1 MRICY
6 KYTLITV
13 LAVTASCAQFVK
25 KAAKESTS
33 PGGSLPAEVI
43 SDENGVMVAKYD
55 PASTT
60 TTTIGASESSELV
73 GATVIFKAGSLSE
86 PTEITLQAGANLA
99 ENDVASALGL
109 LDQNPIT
116 GHGPT
121 VMISAAKAVDVREAF
136 TIRLPLPRKNS
147 LQGEGWERLVLIYK
161 AARSDGDGYVI
172 GLMPMANIKIDGDFA
187 SIGTNL
193 FGAYQAVLTTEVVAE
208 EVKKTSTIPVLSKN
222 EWEAKKA
229 ANSVPTFSATL
240 TDIEGHDSEVIAG
253 EQGLPLAAVSDTPS
267 STLNIFF
274 EDLDADSV
282 KLTVADC
289 PTWAECK
296 VYDDLTAKPSV
307 AIKATA
313 SRKDGGNHQILI
325 SSKDF
330 FGDTVNVPVM
340 ISVIVPVIYGP
351 PVGIKFVD
359 YPRTQDA
366 VSCLEYAIATIDKD
380 GLVTRPSEQVI
391 AFFSAGS
398 GSFYKDNTC
407 TIQKATDSI
416 TFGPES
422 GVIKVYYKNP
432 NPQTFQL
439 AVFGPEG
446 LKWAPARLE
455 RTIVPGVPSQLRFA
469 NLQEEID
476 AGECLALTVTATDAV
491 GNARTAG
498 PALNAVLGGLNSN
511 FFSEATCTS
520 VIVGNQLTI
529 AGGAAA
535 ASFYYR
541 NTKAPG
547 DSLTATVTSATNWK
561 VGSLFV
567 EVRPAPITKVD
578 FTGRPESL
586 QVNTCTMFVVGAL
599 DAFNNPSP
607 AGSEIVYTLTSTDN
621 PMTGDFYAD
630 AGCTN
635 LLADAG
641 GGGRLLSQAAGEVEI
656 KGYFK
661 PISGSAS
668 SVSLSAAIA
677 APVVS
682 SATVSD
688 LPVTTPTP

>member
-25 KAAKESTS
+25 KAAKESAS
-33 PGGSLPAEVI
+33 PDGNIPAEVV

-55 PASTT
+55 PSSTT
-60 TTTIGASESSELV
+60 TTTIGASESSELA
-73 GATVIFKAGSLSE
+73 GAAVIFKAGSLSE
-86 PTEITLQAGANLA
+86 ATDITIQSGASLA
-99 ENDVASALGL
+99 ENDVASALDL

-116 GHGPT
+116 GQGPT
-121 VMISAAKAVDVREAF
+121 VMISAAKVVDVREAF

-161 AARSDGDGYVI
+161 AARSEGDGYVI
-172 GLMPMANIKIDGDFA
+172 GLIPMANIKIDGDFA
-187 SIGTNL
+187 SVGTTL
-193 FGAYQAVLTTEVVAE
+193 FGAYQAVLTTEIVAD
-208 EVKKTSTIPVLSKN
+208 EVKKISKVPVLSKN

-229 ANSVPTFSATL
+229 ANTVPTFSATL
-240 TDIEGHDSEVIAG
+240 TDIEGHDSEVVVG
-253 EQGLPLAAVSDTPS
+253 EQGLPLAVVSDTPS

-274 EDLDADSV
+274 EDPDADIV
-282 KLTVADC
+282 KLTVAYC
-289 PTWAECK
+289 PAWAECK
-296 VYDDLTAKPSV
+296 VYDDLTAKPSI

-313 SRKDGGNHQILI
+313 SRKDGGNHKILI

-330 FGDTVNVPVM
+330 FGDTVNVPVI
-340 ISVIVPVIYGP
+340 ISVVVPVIYGP
-351 PVGIKFVD
+351 PVGLKFVD
-359 YPRTQDA
+359 YPQTQDA
-366 VSCLEYAIATIDKD
+366 VSCLEYAIAAIDKD

-398 GSFYKDNTC
+398 GSFYKDKTC

-416 TFGPES
+416 TFGPEI
-422 GVIKVYYKNP
+422 GVVKVYYKNP

-439 AVFGPEG
+439 AVFAPEA

-455 RTIVPGVPSQLRFA
+455 RSIVPGAPSQLRFA

-567 EVRPAPITKVD
+567 EVRPAAITKID

-586 QVNTCTMFVVGAL
+586 QVNTCTMFVVGTL
-599 DAFNNPSP
+599 DAFNNLSP
-607 AGSEIVYTLTSTDN
+607 AGAEIVYSLTSTDN

-630 AGCTN
+630 ADCMT
-635 LLADAG
+635 LLSPAE

-661 PISGSAS
+661 PTSGSAS
-668 SVSLSAAIA
+668 PVSLSATASG
-677 APVVS
+677 VG
-682 SATVSD
+682 SATVSN